1 MTDAFDDIP
10 ARGHG
15 GAGMMMGGGGPPAFS
30 APFAEWAP
38 AAFAES
44 PPDSHF
50 SLYLHTPYCSHRCSF
65 CPFYINP
72 ARAGFSGEYAAL
84 LAREIDDTAA
94 ILAPAFASRPVRT
107 IFFGGGTPSDLDRD
121 DLVKILHQLRDRFP
135 ITPETEITVEGRIRG
150 FTADKAK
157 AWADAGA
164 NRYSLGVQ
172 STHTALRRKIGRLA
186 DRDEI
191 RSTLAGL
198 HASGTVVI
206 IDLIYGFPGQTP
218 EMLVEDIRFVA
229 EETGIHGLDLYELK
243 QFPSSPLAQAI
254 AAGHFPPAP
263 DRAGRG
269 RIYAA
274 ATEALARHGFEHF
287 TRKHWRRSPRE
298 RSLYNRT
305 ALSPADLVPFG
316 SGAGGRI
323 GRFSLSQH
331 REITRYAEAVSQG
344 QKPLAAVIPG
354 APRPPR
360 PAFRQILSLT
370 VEECA
375 LPALHYFPEEC
386 RDTAGVVLRQW
397 AEAGLLKPASADDTL
412 QDIRLSWRMTRA
424 GAFWAEHLQSLLNML
439 ASLPKSPP

>member
-1 MTDAFDDIP
+1 MTGAFADIP

-15 GAGMMMGGGGPPAFS
+15 GSMMMGGPPSPSFTTA
-30 APFAEWAP
+30 FAEWAP

-44 PPDSHF
+44 PPDSYF
-50 SLYLHTPYCSHRCSF
+50 SLYLHTPYCSHRCNF

-72 ARAGFSGEYAAL
+72 IRTGFSDEYTSL
-84 LAREIDDTAA
+84 LSREIDATAA
-94 ILAPAFASRPVRT
+94 VLAPAFANRPVRT
-107 IFFGGGTPSDLDRD
+107 VFFGGGTPSDLDRD
-121 DLVKILHQLRDRFP
+121 DLAKIIRQLHDRFP
-135 ITPETEITVEGRIRG
+135 ISSETEITVEGRIRG

-172 STHTALRRKIGRLA
+172 STDTALRRKIGRLA

-191 RSTLAGL
+191 RSTLAAL
-198 HASGTVVI
+198 CASGAVVI

-229 EETGIHGLDLYELK
+229 EETDIHGLDLYELK
-243 QFPSSPLAQAI
+243 QFPTSPLAKAI

-274 ATEALARHGFEHF
+274 ATEALARHGFAHF

-331 REITRYAEAVSQG
+331 REIARYADAVAQG
-344 QKPLAAVIPG
+344 QKPATTIPG
-354 APRPPR
+354 AARPPK
-360 PAFRQILSLT
+360 PSFRQILSLT
-370 VEECA
+370 IEECA

-386 RDTAGVVLRQW
+386 RNTADIVLHQW
-397 AEAGLLKPASADDTL
+397 AESGLLKPVNDDVL
-412 QDIRLSWRMTRA
+412 QDIQLAWRMTPA
-424 GAFWAEHLQSLLNML
+424 GAFWAEHLQSLLIML
-439 ASLPKSPP
+439 STVSHQTA